1 MKRKNSHGFLF
12 RYQYPQK
19 LVKWRQE
26 FAKIT
31 SIKPE
36 DDPLEPFMEVTD
48 DVLAV
53 RSARDNL
60 RLPFLV
66 PLVIGLWFM
75 VYTFV
80 GELGLNTASINTGKE
95 RIVEYQIKEAR
106 GGYFDDYDKENYA
119 YYKTMFDKNG
129 EYSLWGYS
137 QAVFTYGTEYEQESF
152 VVFLVLSGVSLSLA
166 IFFSI
171 FFINTPRPADIYFDR
186 KRGIV
191 YTWFFGRVA
200 ACRFENLGFLEHR
213 TGLQLYLYCENK
225 KGKIGYCTQP
235 ILIQPTGKV
244 TLNGEKD
251 NDYFFA
257 QLFNYMDKGKSA
269 LITGEH
275 FLRERPKTYFRID
288 KRPESFEERLKTILE
303 LEHELPLM
311 YGRIKVPN

>member
-66 PLVIGLWFM
+66 PLVLGFWFLAFKFMGDIGPHNDEIAYAEYKITYYEDKSRRGVPYDEQF
-75 VYTFV
+75 YQYAKAFFDEN
-80 GELGLNTASINTGKE
+80 GNYSFINYLN
-95 RIVEYQIKEAR
+95 
-106 GGYFDDYDKENYA
+106 
-119 YYKTMFDKNG
+119 
-129 EYSLWGYS
+129 
-137 QAVFTYGTEYEQESF
+137 AVFRYGTDGHRES
-152 VVFLVLSGVSLSLA
+152 VFFSISIFLIALVLSIISTAYL
-166 IFFSI
+166 IFL
-171 FFINTPRPADIYFDR
+171 PRPADIYFDR
-186 KRGIV
+186 KKGIV

-235 ILIQPTGKV
+235 TLIQPTGKV

-275 FLRERPKTYFRID
+275 FLRERPRTYFRID
-288 KRPESFEERLKTILE
+288 KRPEPFEERLETILE

>member
-60 RLPFLV
+60 RLPFLA
-66 PLVIGLWFM
+66 PLVIALWFL
-75 VYTFV
+75 TFTFSDGLGPSSSEISFARDV
-80 GELGLNTASINTGKE
+80 VALKSDYENRGVDIAYHEALLGEEGQSS
-95 RIVEYQIKEAR
+95 
-106 GGYFDDYDKENYA
+106 FFNYL
-119 YYKTMFDKNG
+119 D
-129 EYSLWGYS
+129 
-137 QAVFTYGTEYEQESF
+137 AVFNHGEKNYQEA
-152 VVFLVLSGVSLSLA
+152 VLFDMA
-166 IFFSI
+166 IFFI
-171 FFINTPRPADIYFDR
+171 CLILALIATAYFVTLPRPADIYFDR
-186 KRGIV
+186 KKGIV

-257 QLFNYMDKGKSA
+257 QLFNYMDNGKSA
-269 LITGEH
+269 LITGEY
-275 FLRERPKTYFRID
+275 FFRERPRTYFRID
-288 KRPESFEERLKTILE
+288 KRPEPFEERLETILE

>member
-66 PLVIGLWFM
+66 PLVIALWFL
-75 VYTFV
+75 VYTFSSD
-80 GELGLNTASINTGKE
+80 LGPSSLAHAREVLSSYQVKE
-95 RIVEYQIKEAR
+95 SM
-106 GGYFDDYDKENYA
+106 GYEFNEFHSNRYS
-119 YYKTMFDKNG
+119 YYKTMLDTNG
-129 EYSLWGYS
+129 NYTLWSYS
-137 QAVFTYGTEYEQESF
+137 QAVFSYGTETQQKFLIKDF
-152 VVFLVLSGVSLSLA
+152 VVSGVSLCLA

-235 ILIQPTGKV
+235 TLIQPTGKV

-288 KRPESFEERLKTILE
+288 KRPESFEERLETILE